1 MPKAYL
7 IPWEALLDRLPVVEG
22 LSPEE
27 DRRLI
32 EMAESFL
39 ETKKIDPVA
48 GLSMDDPM
56 RRATALIAC
65 LPVLNLGLELYDNW
79 RTLILYPYES
89 FKLPEGV
96 LDVSGV
102 VVTDR
107 PVDGVAWPN
116 GPVVVSWFS
125 IEKELEVGW
134 EHAGNV
140 LIHELAH
147 QLDFR
152 SGHFNGRPPLGKGMA
167 QEAWHRAFS
176 AAFDHLNDLLD
187 RGEPSVVFPDAGDN
201 PAEFFAVACE
211 LFFSG
216 PELLIQA
223 YPDVYAQLVLLFKQ
237 DPYKRLYPNQS

>member
-1 MPKAYL
+1 MPKEYL

-22 LSPEE
+22 LAPEE

-32 EMAESFL
+32 ALAETFL
-39 ETKKIDPVA
+39 EKKKLDPVA
-48 GLSMDDPM
+48 GLTMDDSM
-56 RRATALIAC
+56 RRAAALIAC
-65 LPVLNLGLELYDNW
+65 LPILNLGLPLYDNW
-79 RTLILYPYES
+79 QTLIFYPYAS
-89 FKLPEGV
+89 FTLPEGV
-96 LDVSGV
+96 LDASGV

-116 GPVVVSWFS
+116 GPVVVSWLS
-125 IEKELEVGW
+125 IEKELENGW

-152 SGHFNGRPPLGKGMA
+152 SGFFNGQPPLGTGMD
-167 QEAWHRAFS
+167 QGVWHRVFS

-187 RGEPSVVFPDAGDN
+187 REEPSVIFPDAGDN
-201 PAEFFAVACE
+201 PAEFFAVVAE
-211 LFFSG
+211 MFFSG

-223 YPDVYAQLVLLFKQ
+223 YPDVYAQLVLLFRQ
-237 DPYKRLYPNQS
+237 DPYKRLYPDKT